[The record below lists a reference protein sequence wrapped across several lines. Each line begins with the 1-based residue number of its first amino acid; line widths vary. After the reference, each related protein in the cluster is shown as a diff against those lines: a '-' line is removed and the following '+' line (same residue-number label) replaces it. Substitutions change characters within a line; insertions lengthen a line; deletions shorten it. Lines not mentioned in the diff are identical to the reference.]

1 MELFLLSKVGSD
13 WEKYVELCKVV
24 DAKQWVSKQYCQT
37 GKVEEANQLLED
49 EFVKIFEFREKILEQ
64 GQRF

>member
-1 MELFLLSKVGSD
+1 M
-13 WEKYVELCKVV
+13 CKVIE
-24 DAKQWVSKQYCQT
+24 AKQWVSRQHCQN
-37 GKVEEANQLLED
+37 GKVDVANRLLEE